1 MNLLAMGGL
10 SCEIAMLIRFG
21 LQIYLIALV
30 LYALVS
36 WLPSLRG
43 QWSDRLAQIVEPVL
57 VPMRRVIPIVGGL
70 DLSFFLL
77 FLIVQW
83 LSNIIMRAGCFLY

>member
-1 MNLLAMGGL
+1 MKFLALGGL
-10 SCEIAMLIRFG
+10 SCEIAMLIRLG

-43 QWSDRLAQIVEPVL
+43 QWSDRLARIVEPVL
-57 VPMRRVIPIVGGL
+57 VPMRRVIPIIGGL
-70 DLSFFLL
+70 DLSFFVL

-83 LSNIIMRAGCFLY
+83 LSGAIVRAGCFLY